1 LKVFARDF
9 LDEPRIGLQRPH
21 LIAKVGVFLI
31 QPVQVFFH
39 AIDFSLRAPHGNK
52 PVRPKNVVN
61 HKRQNEEAQNRAA
74 MPFQKCAEPSLRF
87 RLF

>member
-9 LDEPRIGLQRPH
+9 LDEPRIGLQRPY
-21 LIAKVGVFLI
+21 LIAKLRVLFI
-31 QPVQVFFH
+31 QASQILLD
-39 AIDFSLRAPHGNK
+39 AIDFGLRAPHSNEA
-52 PVRPKNVVN
+52 VRPKNVVN

-87 RLF
+87 WLF